1 MNFILATS
9 KHYPTFNNDLKDTYF
24 FSFQNWRVSWQ
35 TYNGEYLCILGCK
48 GFLVH
53 KGIMYIRNDGIGLN
67 VRFGQCNVLTCY
79 KSNAALSFNFSI
91 ESIFYMLAVC
101 YILVSNKIMT
111 ERNDMRPKPDFN
123 FRCLKKKI
131 KLSGITVTFETN
143 YILDHFK
150 TIQWKTKLADMFNEI
165 YRNLWFLEEYLILF
179 EMVWEPLYEGIH
191 IYKRYNTCIINT

>member
-1 MNFILATS
+1 M
-9 KHYPTFNNDLKDTYF
+9 
-24 FSFQNWRVSWQ
+24 
-35 TYNGEYLCILGCK
+35 
-48 GFLVH
+48 
-53 KGIMYIRNDGIGLN
+53 
-67 VRFGQCNVLTCY
+67 TCY
-79 KSNAALSFNFSI
+79 KSNAALSFNLFI

-111 ERNDMRPKPDFN
+111 ESNDMRLKPDFN

-131 KLSGITVTFETN
+131 RLSGITVTFETN

-165 YRNLWFLEEYLILF
+165 YRNLWFLEEYSILF

-191 IYKRYNTCIINT
+191 SYKRYNTCIINTLKKTGKYIIKEIFSGKWIYILFWKSKSLECLRKWI